1 MTDIALDRA
10 PDTTAPAA
18 PFFTRRVHASLRLL
32 RLRRRCDDAAAEL
45 HFADDRVLADV
56 GLRRDRHRDD
66 WLTAF
71 LSH

>member
-10 PDTTAPAA
+10 PEAPAHA
-18 PFFTRRVHASLRLL
+18 PLFSRRLHAFVRLLNTRRPAAS
-32 RLRRRCDDAAAEL
+32 AASAL
-45 HFADDRVLADV
+45 HFADDRMLADV

-71 LSH
+71 LSR